1 MRVTSPRCLAAFG
14 LVSLAVVLAAR
25 AGHAVQDPQQ
35 PTFKS
40 GIELVIVDTQ
50 VVDKKK
56 GDPIPGLKAEQFQ
69 VTIDGKKRK
78 IASVQFIDSAT
89 GQPRAGD
96 GGAAPATTAGRPGNL
111 YVVAVDQGS
120 FRSVNAPAVIHATRE
135 LVKRLNPNDY
145 LGLISFPSPG
155 VRVDPTRDRKVLEE
169 AIPRL
174 VGLSQMKQNRRAQF
188 SLADAIDVASR
199 DPDALKRAVERNC
212 PPNDMMCSR
221 SVELEMNEL
230 VSMLELQSARSLHGL
245 REVVNALQGVEGRK
259 TLVVMSAGIPTG
271 DRSGGR
277 LYMRSDVMQ
286 LAKDA
291 QASGVLLYTLH
302 LNTAFLDA
310 FSADAPSA
318 QQTVMREASVYAR
331 GLDMF
336 NGTAG
341 GTFFEVNTGAN
352 FAIDRMVRE
361 MSAHYLLGVEVEQA
375 DRDGRPHLI
384 QVKVNQGDSA
394 VRNRASV
401 VIPSKPAVR

>member
-1 MRVTSPRCLAAFG
+1 MRASSTRCSWAFG
-14 LVSLAVVLAAR
+14 LALVALVLSTAPGR
-25 AGHAVQDPQQ
+25 ALQDPQQ

-56 GDPIPGLKAEQFQ
+56 GDPIPGLRAEQFQ

-78 IASVQFIDSAT
+78 VASAQFIDSST

-96 GGAAPATTAGRPGNL
+96 GGAASATTAGRPGNL

-135 LVKRLNPNDY
+135 LIKRLTPNDY

-174 VGLSQMKQNRRAQF
+174 VGLSQMKHNRRAQF
-188 SLADAIDVASR
+188 SLSDAIDVASR

-212 PPNDMMCSR
+212 PANDQMCPR
-221 SVELEMNEL
+221 SLEQEMNE
-230 VSMLELQSARSLHGL
+230 VISMLELQAARSLHGL

-259 TLVVMSAGIPTG
+259 TLIVMSAGIPTS

-318 QQTVMREASVYAR
+318 AQTVMRETSVYAR

-341 GTFFEVNTGAN
+341 GTFFEVNTGPN

-361 MSAHYLLGVEVEQA
+361 LASHYLLGVEVEEA

-384 QVKVNQGDSA
+384 QVKVSQGDSA

-401 VIPSKPAVR
+401 VIPRRGS